1 MRSWEFKGE
10 QQFISLLYESNR
22 FNAVCLFSNRSQVES
37 DCGKNKK
44 EAQKAQTSV
53 LLMQKNGEF

>member
-22 FNAVCLFSNRSQVES
+22 FNVAVCVFSNRSQVQS
-37 DCGKNKK
+37 DCGTKGPDKCVADVEK
-44 EAQKAQTSV
+44 W
-53 LLMQKNGEF
+53 

>member
-22 FNAVCLFSNRSQVES
+22 FNVVCIFSNRSQRES
-37 DCGKNKK
+37 NCGKNKK

-53 LLMQKNGEF
+53 LLM